1 MIFEMCIMI
10 KEDKFMP
17 TDIEIAQAA
26 KITPISEI
34 AASAGLQPQEIEPYG
49 YDKAKIKSDPEVNR
63 STDLG
68 KLILVTS
75 INPTPAGEGKS
86 TVTVGLAD
94 ALKLSG
100 KNTMIA
106 LREPSLGPVMG
117 LKGGATGGG
126 YAQVVPMADINL
138 HFTGDFHALTSA
150 HDTLSAVLDNSLHQ
164 GNPLNLDPRR
174 ILWKRVVDINDRAL
188 RHVTVGLGG
197 PTSGVPRED
206 GFDITVASELM
217 AILTLSTDLM
227 DLKARINRIVV
238 GYTYDKEPVTV
249 ADLGVAGALTVLL
262 KDAIK
267 PNLVQTLAH
276 TPAIIHG
283 GPFAN
288 IAQGTNSI
296 LATKTALQLAD
307 YVVTEA
313 GFGADLGGE
322 KFLDVK
328 VPLLGKTPDAIVIVA
343 TIRALKHHGGVAL
356 SALNDENI
364 EALSAGLENL
374 GQHLT
379 AMNRYGVP
387 VVVAINRF
395 TADTPQELAV
405 IKDYVAQFGATAY
418 TTEVWAKGGEG
429 AKDLAQAVIEKA
441 AQESDFTPLYQPND
455 SATDKLKAIV
465 QTIYGGETVVL
476 SDKAQKQ
483 LKEFEARG
491 WDKLP
496 IIMAKTQYSLSDDA
510 KKLGAPK
517 DFAIHIREFVP
528 KLGAGFLVA
537 LTGNIMTMPGL
548 PKHPAALDIDID
560 EKGQIT
566 GLF

>member
-1 MIFEMCIMI
+1 
-10 KEDKFMP
+10 MP

-49 YDKAKIKSDPEVNR
+49 YDKAKIKLDPEVKR
-63 STDLG
+63 PTDLG

-94 ALKLSG
+94 ALKLAG

-150 HDTLSAVLDNSLHQ
+150 HDTLSAVIDNSLHQ
-164 GNPLNLDPRR
+164 GNPLNIDPRR

-188 RHVTVGLGG
+188 RHVTIGLGG

-356 SALNDENI
+356 GDLNNENI

-395 TADTPQELAV
+395 TADTAQELAV

-429 AKDLAQAVIEKA
+429 ATDLAQAVIEKV

-455 SATDKLKAIV
+455 AATDKLNAIV
-465 QTIYGGETVVL
+465 QTIYGGKTIVL
-476 SDKAQKQ
+476 SGKAQKQ
-483 LKEFEARG
+483 LKEFETRG

>member
-1 MIFEMCIMI
+1 MQ
-10 KEDKFMP
+10 
-17 TDIEIAQAA
+17 TDIEIAQSVEI
-26 KITPISEI
+26 KPITEI
-34 AASAGLQPQEIEPYG
+34 ATAAGLQANEIEPYG
-49 YDKAKIKSDPEVNR
+49 YDKAKINLDSSIVRKQE
-63 STDLG
+63 LG

-94 ALKLSG
+94 ALNLADK
-100 KNTMIA
+100 KTMIA

-126 YAQVVPMADINL
+126 FAQVVTMADINL

-150 HDTLSAVLDNSLHQ
+150 HDTLAALLDNSIHQ
-164 GNPLNLDPRR
+164 GNPLNIDPRR
-174 ILWKRVVDINDRAL
+174 ILWKRVVDINDREL

-227 DLKARINRIVV
+227 DMKERIKRIVV
-238 GYTYDKEPVTV
+238 GYTYSKEPVTV

-296 LATKTALQLAD
+296 LATKTALKLAD

-328 VPLLGKTPDAIVIVA
+328 VPLLGKTPDTIVIVA
-343 TIRALKHHGGVAL
+343 TVRALKHHGGVAL
-356 SALNDENI
+356 SNLNNEDVTALRN
-364 EALSAGLENL
+364 GLENL

-387 VVVAINRF
+387 VLVAINRF
-395 TADTPQELAV
+395 TSDTEAELQV
-405 IKDYVAQFGATAY
+405 IKDYVQQFGATAY
-418 TTEVWAKGGEG
+418 TTEVWAKGGAG
-429 AKDLAQAVIEKA
+429 AQELAAAVIKKS
-441 AQESDFTPLYQPND
+441 AQEADFTPLYQADD
-455 SATDKLKAIV
+455 SAIDKLNTIV
-465 QTIYGGETVVL
+465 QTIYGGTGVEL
-476 SDKAQKQ
+476 STKAQKQ
-483 LKEFEARG
+483 LQDFEKYG

-496 IIMAKTQYSLSDDA
+496 IIMAKTQYSFTDDA

-517 DFAIHIREFVP
+517 DFKIHIREFVP

-560 EKGQIT
+560 ENGTIT

>member
-1 MIFEMCIMI
+1 MQ
-10 KEDKFMP
+10 

-26 KITPISEI
+26 TVKPITEI
-34 AASAGLQPQEIEPYG
+34 AAAAGLASHEIEPYG
-49 YDKAKIKSDPEVNR
+49 FDKAKIKLDPTVPR
-63 STDLG
+63 SKQLG

-94 ALKLSG
+94 ALAMAG
-100 KNTMIA
+100 KKTMIA

-117 LKGGATGGG
+117 MKGGATGGG
-126 YAQVVPMADINL
+126 MAQVIPMADINL

-150 HDTLSAVLDNSLHQ
+150 HDTIAAVLDNSLQQ
-164 GNPLNLDPRR
+164 GNPLNIDPRR
-174 ILWKRVVDINDRAL
+174 IIWKRVLDINDRAL
-188 RHVTVGLGG
+188 RHITIGMGG

-227 DLKARINRIVV
+227 DLKARVARIVV
-238 GYTYDKEPVTV
+238 GYTYDKAPVTV
-249 ADLGVAGALTVLL
+249 ADLGIAGAIAVLL

-307 YVVTEA
+307 YAVTEG

-328 VPLLGKTPDAIVIVA
+328 VPLLGKTPDAIVVVA
-343 TIRALKHHGGVAL
+343 TVRALKHHGGVAL
-356 SALNDENI
+356 ADLDAENI
-364 EALSAGLENL
+364 PALTVGLENL
-374 GQHLT
+374 GQHLL
-379 AMNRYGVP
+379 AMGRYGVP

-395 TADTPQELAV
+395 TADTEAEIQT
-405 IKDYVAQFGATAY
+405 IKAYTEQFGATAY
-418 TTEVWAKGGEG
+418 ATEVWAKGGAG
-429 AKDLAQAVIEKA
+429 AQELAAAVIEVA
-441 AQESDFTPLYQPND
+441 DQEADFTPLYQPD
-455 SATDKLKAIV
+455 DEALDKLNAIV
-465 QTIYGGETVVL
+465 TTIYGGAGVEL
-476 SDKAQKQ
+476 SATAQKQ
-483 LKEFEARG
+483 LAEFKQRG

-496 IIMAKTQYSLSDDA
+496 IIMAKTQYSFSDDP

-517 DFAIHIREFVP
+517 DFVIHIREFVP

-537 LTGNIMTMPGL
+537 MTGTILTMPGL
-548 PKHPAALDIDID
+548 PKHPAAFDIDID
-560 EKGQIT
+560 ETGKIT

>member
-1 MIFEMCIMI
+1 M
-10 KEDKFMP
+10 K
-17 TDIEIAQAA
+17 TDIEIAQEAQ
-26 KITPISEI
+26 IEPISKI
-34 AASAGLQPQEIEPYG
+34 AERAGLAADEIEPIG
-49 YDKAKIKSDPEVNR
+49 YDKAKINLDAQLNDR
-63 STDLG
+63 NDLG

-94 ALKLSG
+94 GLNQIGQK
-100 KNTMIA
+100 TMIA

-150 HDTLSAVLDNSLHQ
+150 HDTLAALVDNSIYQ
-164 GNPLNLDPRR
+164 DNPLNIDPRR
-174 ILWKRVVDINDRAL
+174 VLWKRVVDINDRAL
-188 RHVTVGLGG
+188 RHVTIGLGG

-227 DLKARINRIVV
+227 DLKRRINQIVV
-238 GYTYDKEPVTV
+238 AYTYDKEPVTV

-288 IAQGTNSI
+288 IAQGTNSV
-296 LATKTALQLAD
+296 LATKTALKLAD

-322 KFLDVK
+322 KFMDVK
-328 VPLLGKTPDAIVIVA
+328 VPKLGKHPDAVVVVA
-343 TIRALKHHGGVAL
+343 TVRALKHHGGVAL
-356 SALNDENI
+356 ADLNQENL
-364 EALSAGLENL
+364 EALQTGLANL
-374 GQHLT
+374 GQNIA
-379 AMNRYGVP
+379 AMQRYGVP
-387 VVVAINRF
+387 VLVAINRF
-395 TADTPQELAV
+395 TADTEAELDLV
-405 IKDYVAQFGATAY
+405 KRYVAEQGAQAY
-418 TTEVWAKGGEG
+418 LADVWAKGGAG
-429 AKDLAQAVIEKA
+429 ATELAQAAVA
-441 AQESDFTPLYQPND
+441 ATQESSDFQPLYQPDD
-455 SATDKLKAIV
+455 SALTKLEKIV
-465 QTIYGGETVVL
+465 TQIYGGHGVVL
-476 SDKAQKQ
+476 ADKAKKQ
-483 LKEFEARG
+483 LAEFAKRG

-496 IIMAKTQYSLSDDA
+496 IIMAKTQYSLSDNP
-510 KKLGAPK
+510 KLLGAPR
-517 DFAIHIREFVP
+517 DFDIHIREFVP

-537 LTGNIMTMPGL
+537 LTGSILTMPGL

-560 EKGQIT
+560 EKGNIT

>member
-1 MIFEMCIMI
+1 MQ
-10 KEDKFMP
+10 

-26 KITPISEI
+26 TVKPITEI
-34 AASAGLQPQEIEPYG
+34 ATAAGLASHEIEPYG
-49 YDKAKIKSDPEVNR
+49 FDKAKIKLDPTMPR
-63 STDLG
+63 SKQLG

-94 ALKLSG
+94 ALAMAG
-100 KNTMIA
+100 KKTMIA

-117 LKGGATGGG
+117 MKGGATGGG
-126 YAQVVPMADINL
+126 MAQVIPMADINL

-150 HDTLSAVLDNSLHQ
+150 HDTIAAVLDNSLQQ
-164 GNPLNLDPRR
+164 GNPLNIDPRR
-174 ILWKRVVDINDRAL
+174 IIWKRVLDINDRAL
-188 RHVTVGLGG
+188 RHITIGMGG
-197 PTSGVPRED
+197 PTSGVLRED

-227 DLKARINRIVV
+227 DLKARVARIVV

-249 ADLGVAGALTVLL
+249 ADLGIAGAIAVLL

-276 TPAIIHG
+276 IPAIIHG

-307 YVVTEA
+307 YAVTEG

-328 VPLLGKTPDAIVIVA
+328 VPLLGKTPDAIVVVA
-343 TIRALKHHGGVAL
+343 TVRALKHHGGVAL
-356 SALNDENI
+356 ADLDAENI
-364 EALSAGLENL
+364 PALTAGLENL
-374 GQHLT
+374 GQHLM
-379 AMNRYGVP
+379 AMGRYGVP

-395 TADTPQELAV
+395 TADTEAEIQT
-405 IKDYVAQFGATAY
+405 IKAYTEQFGATAY
-418 TTEVWAKGGEG
+418 TTEVWAKGGAG
-429 AKDLAQAVIEKA
+429 AQELAAAVIEVA
-441 AQESDFTPLYQPND
+441 DQEADFTPLYQPD
-455 SATDKLKAIV
+455 DDALTKLNAIV
-465 QTIYGGETVVL
+465 TTIYGGAGVEL
-476 SDKAQKQ
+476 SATAQKQ
-483 LKEFEARG
+483 LAEFKQRG

-496 IIMAKTQYSLSDDA
+496 IIMAKTQYSFSDDP

-517 DFAIHIREFVP
+517 DFVIHIREFVP

-537 LTGNIMTMPGL
+537 MTGTILTMPGL
-548 PKHPAALDIDID
+548 PKHPAAFDIDID
-560 EKGQIT
+560 ETGKIT

>member
-1 MIFEMCIMI
+1 MQ
-10 KEDKFMP
+10 
-17 TDIEIAQAA
+17 TDIEIAQSVEI
-26 KITPISEI
+26 KPITEI
-34 AASAGLQPQEIEPYG
+34 ATAAGLQANEIEPYG
-49 YDKAKIKSDPEVNR
+49 YDKAKINLDPSIVRKQE
-63 STDLG
+63 LG

-94 ALKLSG
+94 ALNLADK
-100 KNTMIA
+100 KTMIA

-126 YAQVVPMADINL
+126 FAQVVPMADINL

-150 HDTLSAVLDNSLHQ
+150 HDTLAALLDNSIHQ
-164 GNPLNLDPRR
+164 GNPLNIDPRR
-174 ILWKRVVDINDRAL
+174 ILWKRVVDINDREL

-227 DLKARINRIVV
+227 DMKERIKRIVV
-238 GYTYDKEPVTV
+238 GYTYSKEPVTV

-296 LATKTALQLAD
+296 LATKTALKLAD

-328 VPLLGKTPDAIVIVA
+328 VPLLGKTPDTIVIVA
-343 TIRALKHHGGVAL
+343 TVRALKHHGGVAL
-356 SALNDENI
+356 SNLNNEDVTALKN
-364 EALSAGLENL
+364 GLENL

-387 VVVAINRF
+387 VLVAINRF
-395 TADTPQELAV
+395 TSDTEAELQV
-405 IKDYVAQFGATAY
+405 IKDYVQQFGATAY
-418 TTEVWAKGGEG
+418 TTEVWAKGGAG
-429 AKDLAQAVIEKA
+429 AQELAAAVIKKS
-441 AQESDFTPLYQPND
+441 AQEADFTPLYQADD
-455 SATDKLKAIV
+455 SAIDKLNTIV
-465 QTIYGGETVVL
+465 QTIYGGTGVEL
-476 SDKAQKQ
+476 STKAQKQ
-483 LKEFEARG
+483 LQDFEKYG

-496 IIMAKTQYSLSDDA
+496 IIMAKTQYSFTDDA

-517 DFAIHIREFVP
+517 DFKIYIREFVP

-560 EKGQIT
+560 ENGTIT

>member
-1 MIFEMCIMI
+1 MQ
-10 KEDKFMP
+10 
-17 TDIEIAQAA
+17 TDIEIAQSVEI
-26 KITPISEI
+26 KPITEI
-34 AASAGLQPQEIEPYG
+34 ATAAGLQANEIEPYG
-49 YDKAKIKSDPEVNR
+49 YDKAKIKLDPSIVRKQE
-63 STDLG
+63 LG

-94 ALKLSG
+94 ALNLTDK
-100 KNTMIA
+100 KTMIA

-126 YAQVVPMADINL
+126 FAQVVPMADINL

-150 HDTLSAVLDNSLHQ
+150 HDTLAALLDNSIHQ
-164 GNPLNLDPRR
+164 GNPLNIDPRR
-174 ILWKRVVDINDRAL
+174 ILWKRVVDINDREL
-188 RHVTVGLGG
+188 RHVNVGLGG

-227 DLKARINRIVV
+227 DMKERIKRIVV
-238 GYTYDKEPVTV
+238 GYTYSKEPVTV

-296 LATKTALQLAD
+296 LATKTALKLAD

-322 KFLDVK
+322 KFLDIK
-328 VPLLGKTPDAIVIVA
+328 VPLLGKTPDTIVIVA
-343 TIRALKHHGGVAL
+343 TVRALKHHGGVAL
-356 SALNDENI
+356 ANLSNEDVTALKN
-364 EALSAGLENL
+364 GLENL

-387 VVVAINRF
+387 VLVAINRF
-395 TADTPQELAV
+395 TSDTEAELQV
-405 IKDYVAQFGATAY
+405 IKDYVQQFGATAY
-418 TTEVWAKGGEG
+418 TTEVWAKGGAG
-429 AKDLAQAVIEKA
+429 AQELATAVIKKS
-441 AQESDFTPLYQPND
+441 AQEADFTPLYQADD
-455 SATDKLKAIV
+455 SAIDKLNTIV
-465 QTIYGGETVVL
+465 QTIYGGDGVEL
-476 SDKAQKQ
+476 STKAQKQ
-483 LKEFEARG
+483 LQDFEKYG

-496 IIMAKTQYSLSDDA
+496 IIMAKTQYSFTDDA

-517 DFAIHIREFVP
+517 DFKIHIREFVP

-560 EKGQIT
+560 ENGTIT

>member
-1 MIFEMCIMI
+1 MQ
-10 KEDKFMP
+10 

-26 KITPISEI
+26 TVKPITEI
-34 AASAGLQPQEIEPYG
+34 AAAAGLASHEIEPYG
-49 YDKAKIKSDPEVNR
+49 FDKAKIKLDPTVPR
-63 STDLG
+63 SKQLG

-94 ALKLSG
+94 ALAMAG
-100 KNTMIA
+100 KKTMIA

-117 LKGGATGGG
+117 MKGGATGGG
-126 YAQVVPMADINL
+126 MAQVIPMADINL

-150 HDTLSAVLDNSLHQ
+150 HDTIAAVLDNSLQQ
-164 GNPLNLDPRR
+164 GNPLNIDPRR
-174 ILWKRVVDINDRAL
+174 IIWKRVLDINDRAL
-188 RHVTVGLGG
+188 RHITIGMGG

-227 DLKARINRIVV
+227 DLKARVARIVV
-238 GYTYDKEPVTV
+238 GYTYDKAPVTV
-249 ADLGVAGALTVLL
+249 ADLGIAGAIAVLL

-307 YVVTEA
+307 YVVTEG

-328 VPLLGKTPDAIVIVA
+328 VPLLGKTPDAIVVVA
-343 TIRALKHHGGVAL
+343 TVRALKHHGGVAL
-356 SALNDENI
+356 ADLDVENI
-364 EALSAGLENL
+364 PALTVGLENL
-374 GQHLT
+374 GQHLL
-379 AMNRYGVP
+379 AMGRYGVP

-395 TADTPQELAV
+395 TADTEAEIQT
-405 IKDYVAQFGATAY
+405 IKAYTEQFGATAY
-418 TTEVWAKGGEG
+418 ATEVWAKGGAG
-429 AKDLAQAVIEKA
+429 AQELAAAVIEVA
-441 AQESDFTPLYQPND
+441 DQEADFTPLYQPD
-455 SATDKLKAIV
+455 DEALDKLNAIV
-465 QTIYGGETVVL
+465 TTIYGGAGVEL
-476 SDKAQKQ
+476 SATAQKQ
-483 LKEFEARG
+483 LAEFKQRG

-496 IIMAKTQYSLSDDA
+496 IIMAKTQYSFSDDP

-517 DFAIHIREFVP
+517 DFVIHIREFVP

-537 LTGNIMTMPGL
+537 MTGTILTMPGL
-548 PKHPAALDIDID
+548 PKHPAAFDIDID
-560 EKGQIT
+560 ETGKIT

>member
-1 MIFEMCIMI
+1 
-10 KEDKFMP
+10 MP

-49 YDKAKIKSDPEVNR
+49 YDKAKIKLDPEVKR
-63 STDLG
+63 PTDLG

-94 ALKLSG
+94 ALKLAG

-150 HDTLSAVLDNSLHQ
+150 HDTLSAVIDNSLHQ
-164 GNPLNLDPRR
+164 GNPLNIDPRR

-188 RHVTVGLGG
+188 RHVTIGLGG

-343 TIRALKHHGGVAL
+343 TIRAL
-356 SALNDENI
+356 
-364 EALSAGLENL
+364 
-374 GQHLT
+374 
-379 AMNRYGVP
+379 
-387 VVVAINRF
+387 
-395 TADTPQELAV
+395 
-405 IKDYVAQFGATAY
+405 
-418 TTEVWAKGGEG
+418 
-429 AKDLAQAVIEKA
+429 
-441 AQESDFTPLYQPND
+441 
-455 SATDKLKAIV
+455 
-465 QTIYGGETVVL
+465 
-476 SDKAQKQ
+476 
-483 LKEFEARG
+483 
-491 WDKLP
+491 
-496 IIMAKTQYSLSDDA
+496 
-510 KKLGAPK
+510 
-517 DFAIHIREFVP
+517 
-528 KLGAGFLVA
+528 
-537 LTGNIMTMPGL
+537 
-548 PKHPAALDIDID
+548 
-560 EKGQIT
+560 
-566 GLF
+566 

>member
-1 MIFEMCIMI
+1 MQ
-10 KEDKFMP
+10 
-17 TDIEIAQAA
+17 TDIEIAQSVEI
-26 KITPISEI
+26 KPITEI
-34 AASAGLQPQEIEPYG
+34 ATAAGLQANEIEPYG
-49 YDKAKIKSDPEVNR
+49 YDKAKIKLDSSIVRKQE
-63 STDLG
+63 LG

-94 ALKLSG
+94 ALNLADK
-100 KNTMIA
+100 KTMIA

-126 YAQVVPMADINL
+126 FAQVVPMADINL

-150 HDTLSAVLDNSLHQ
+150 HDTLAALLDNSIHQ
-164 GNPLNLDPRR
+164 GNPLNIDPRR
-174 ILWKRVVDINDRAL
+174 ILWKRVVDINDREL

-227 DLKARINRIVV
+227 DMKERIKRIVV
-238 GYTYDKEPVTV
+238 GYTYSKEPVTV

-296 LATKTALQLAD
+296 LATKTALKLAD

-322 KFLDVK
+322 KFLDIK
-328 VPLLGKTPDAIVIVA
+328 VPLLGKTPDTIVIVA
-343 TIRALKHHGGVAL
+343 TVRALKHHGGVAL
-356 SALNDENI
+356 ANLNNEDVMALKN
-364 EALSAGLENL
+364 GLENL

-387 VVVAINRF
+387 VLVAINRF
-395 TADTPQELAV
+395 TSDTEAELQV
-405 IKDYVAQFGATAY
+405 IKDYVQQFGATAY
-418 TTEVWAKGGEG
+418 TTEVWAKGGAG
-429 AKDLAQAVIEKA
+429 AQELATAVIKKS
-441 AQESDFTPLYQPND
+441 AQETDFTPLYQADD
-455 SATDKLKAIV
+455 SAIDKLNTIV
-465 QTIYGGETVVL
+465 KTIYGGDGVEL
-476 SDKAQKQ
+476 STKAQKQ
-483 LKEFEARG
+483 LQDFEKYG

-496 IIMAKTQYSLSDDA
+496 IIMAKTQYSFTDDA

-517 DFAIHIREFVP
+517 DFKIHIREFVP

-560 EKGQIT
+560 ENGTIT

>member
-1 MIFEMCIMI
+1 
-10 KEDKFMP
+10 MP

-49 YDKAKIKSDPEVNR
+49 YDKAKIKLDPEVNR

-238 GYTYDKEPVTV
+238 GYTYDKEPVAV

-356 SALNDENI
+356 GDLNDENI

-395 TADTPQELAV
+395 TADTPRELAV

-455 SATDKLKAIV
+455 SATDKLNAIV

-560 EKGQIT
+560 EKGRIT

>member
-1 MIFEMCIMI
+1 MQ
-10 KEDKFMP
+10 

-26 KITPISEI
+26 TVKPITEI
-34 AASAGLQPQEIEPYG
+34 AAAAGLASHEIEPYG
-49 YDKAKIKSDPEVNR
+49 FDKAKIKLDPTVPR
-63 STDLG
+63 SKQLG

-86 TVTVGLAD
+86 TITVGLAD
-94 ALKLSG
+94 ALAMAG
-100 KNTMIA
+100 KKTMIA

-117 LKGGATGGG
+117 MKGGATGGG
-126 YAQVVPMADINL
+126 MAQVIPMADINL

-150 HDTLSAVLDNSLHQ
+150 HDTIAAVLDNSLQQ
-164 GNPLNLDPRR
+164 GNPLNIDPRR
-174 ILWKRVVDINDRAL
+174 IIWKRVLDINDRAL
-188 RHVTVGLGG
+188 RHITIGMGG

-227 DLKARINRIVV
+227 DLKARVARIVV
-238 GYTYDKEPVTV
+238 GYTYDKAPVTV
-249 ADLGVAGALTVLL
+249 ADLGIAGAIAVLL

-307 YVVTEA
+307 YAVTEG

-328 VPLLGKTPDAIVIVA
+328 VPLLGKTPDAIVVVA
-343 TIRALKHHGGVAL
+343 TVRALKHHGGVAL
-356 SALNDENI
+356 ADLDAENI
-364 EALSAGLENL
+364 PALTVGLENL
-374 GQHLT
+374 GQHLL
-379 AMNRYGVP
+379 AMGRYGVP

-395 TADTPQELAV
+395 TADTEAEIQT
-405 IKDYVAQFGATAY
+405 IKAYTEQFGATAY
-418 TTEVWAKGGEG
+418 ATEVWAKGGAG
-429 AKDLAQAVIEKA
+429 AQELAAAVIEVA
-441 AQESDFTPLYQPND
+441 DQEADFTPLYQPD
-455 SATDKLKAIV
+455 DEALAKLNAIV
-465 QTIYGGETVVL
+465 TTIYGGAGVEL
-476 SDKAQKQ
+476 SATAQKQ
-483 LKEFEARG
+483 LAEFKQRG

-496 IIMAKTQYSLSDDA
+496 IIMAKTQYSFSDDP

-517 DFAIHIREFVP
+517 DFVIHIREFVP

-537 LTGNIMTMPGL
+537 MTGTILTMPGL
-548 PKHPAALDIDID
+548 PKHPAAFDIDID
-560 EKGQIT
+560 ETGKIT

>member
-1 MIFEMCIMI
+1 MQ
-10 KEDKFMP
+10 
-17 TDIEIAQAA
+17 TDIEIAQASDIEPIM
-26 KITPISEI
+26 KIAEN
-34 AASAGLQPQEIEPYG
+34 AGLQAHEIEPYG
-49 YDKAKIKSDPEVNR
+49 YDKAKIKLDPTVTR
-63 STDLG
+63 KSDLG

-86 TVTVGLAD
+86 TVIVGLAD
-94 ALKLSG
+94 ALSLAG
-100 KNTMIA
+100 KKTMIA

-117 LKGGATGGG
+117 MKGGATGGG

-150 HDTLSAVLDNSLHQ
+150 HDTLAAILDNSLHQ
-164 GNPLNLDPRR
+164 GNPLNIDPRR
-174 ILWKRVVDINDRAL
+174 ILWKRVLDINDRAL

-227 DLKARINRIVV
+227 DLKARVERIVV
-238 GYTYDKEPVTV
+238 GYTYDKAPVTV
-249 ADLGVAGALTVLL
+249 EDLGVAGAITVLL

-288 IAQGTNSI
+288 IAQGTNSV

-307 YVVTEA
+307 YTVTEA

-328 VPLLGKTPDAIVIVA
+328 VPILGKTPDTIVIVA
-343 TIRALKHHGGVAL
+343 TIRALKHHGGVPL
-356 SALNDENI
+356 SELNHENI
-364 EALSAGLENL
+364 AALKTGLENL

-379 AMNRYGVP
+379 AMGRYGVP

-395 TADTPQELAV
+395 TADTEAELQE
-405 IKDYVAQFGATAY
+405 IQNYVHLFGFEAY
-418 TTEVWAKGGEG
+418 TTEVWAKGGAG
-429 AKDLAQAVIEKA
+429 AEELAAAVIEKA
-441 AQESDFTPLYQPND
+441 DQESDFTPLYEPND
-455 SATDKLKAIV
+455 EAVDKLNNIA
-465 QTIYGGETVVL
+465 QTIYGAAKIEL
-476 SDKAQKQ
+476 SAKASKQ
-483 LKEFEARG
+483 LAEFKQHG

-510 KKLGAPK
+510 KQLGAPK
-517 DFAIHIREFVP
+517 DFIIHVREFVP

-537 LTGNIMTMPGL
+537 MTGSVLTMPGL
-548 PKHPAALDIDID
+548 PKHPAAFDIDID
-560 EKGQIT
+560 ENGVIT

>member
-1 MIFEMCIMI
+1 MQ
-10 KEDKFMP
+10 
-17 TDIEIAQAA
+17 TDIEIAQSVEI
-26 KITPISEI
+26 KPITEI
-34 AASAGLQPQEIEPYG
+34 ATAAGLQANEIEPYG
-49 YDKAKIKSDPEVNR
+49 YDKAKINLDSSIVRKQE
-63 STDLG
+63 LG

-86 TVTVGLAD
+86 TVMVGLAD
-94 ALKLSG
+94 ALNLADK
-100 KNTMIA
+100 KTMIA

-126 YAQVVPMADINL
+126 FAQVVPMADINL

-150 HDTLSAVLDNSLHQ
+150 HDTLAALLDNSIHQ
-164 GNPLNLDPRR
+164 GNPLNIDPRR
-174 ILWKRVVDINDRAL
+174 ILWKRVVDINDREL

-227 DLKARINRIVV
+227 DMKERIKRIVV
-238 GYTYDKEPVTV
+238 GYTYSKEPVTV

-296 LATKTALQLAD
+296 LATKTALKLAD

-328 VPLLGKTPDAIVIVA
+328 VPLLGKTPDTIVIVA
-343 TIRALKHHGGVAL
+343 TVRALKHHGGVAL
-356 SALNDENI
+356 SNLNNEDVTALRN
-364 EALSAGLENL
+364 GLENL

-387 VVVAINRF
+387 VLVAINRF
-395 TADTPQELAV
+395 TSDTEAELQV
-405 IKDYVAQFGATAY
+405 IKDYVQQFGATAY
-418 TTEVWAKGGEG
+418 TTEVWAKGGAG
-429 AKDLAQAVIEKA
+429 AQELAAAVIKKS
-441 AQESDFTPLYQPND
+441 AQEADFTPLYQADD
-455 SATDKLKAIV
+455 SAIDKLNTIV
-465 QTIYGGETVVL
+465 QTIYGGTGVEL
-476 SDKAQKQ
+476 STKAQKQ
-483 LKEFEARG
+483 LQDFEKYG

-496 IIMAKTQYSLSDDA
+496 IIMAKTQYSFTDDA

-517 DFAIHIREFVP
+517 DFKIHIREFVP

-560 EKGQIT
+560 ENGTIT

>member
-1 MIFEMCIMI
+1 
-10 KEDKFMP
+10 MP

-49 YDKAKIKSDPEVNR
+49 YDKAKIKLDPEVNR

-94 ALKLSG
+94 ALKLAG

-356 SALNDENI
+356 GDLNDENI

-455 SATDKLKAIV
+455 SATDKLNAIV

-496 IIMAKTQYSLSDDA
+496 IIMAKTQYSLSDVA

-560 EKGQIT
+560 EKGRIT

>member
-1 MIFEMCIMI
+1 
-10 KEDKFMP
+10 MP

-49 YDKAKIKSDPEVNR
+49 YDKAKIKLDPEVNR

-395 TADTPQELAV
+395 TTDTPQELAV

-548 PKHPAALDIDID
+548 PKRPAALDIDID

>member
-1 MIFEMCIMI
+1 MQ
-10 KEDKFMP
+10 

-26 KITPISEI
+26 TVKPITEI
-34 AASAGLQPQEIEPYG
+34 AAAAGLASHEIEPYG
-49 YDKAKIKSDPEVNR
+49 FDKAKIKLDPTVPR
-63 STDLG
+63 SKQLG

-94 ALKLSG
+94 ALAMAG
-100 KNTMIA
+100 KKTMIA

-117 LKGGATGGG
+117 MKGGATGGG
-126 YAQVVPMADINL
+126 MAQVIPMADINL

-150 HDTLSAVLDNSLHQ
+150 HDTIAAVLDNSLQQ
-164 GNPLNLDPRR
+164 GNPLNIDPRR
-174 ILWKRVVDINDRAL
+174 IIWKRVLDINDRAL
-188 RHVTVGLGG
+188 RHITIGMGG

-227 DLKARINRIVV
+227 DLKARVARIVV
-238 GYTYDKEPVTV
+238 GYTYDKAPVTV
-249 ADLGVAGALTVLL
+249 ADLGIAGAIAVLL

-267 PNLVQTLAH
+267 PNLVQTLTH

-307 YVVTEA
+307 YAVTEG

-328 VPLLGKTPDAIVIVA
+328 VPLLGKTPDAIVVVA
-343 TIRALKHHGGVAL
+343 TVRALKHHGGVAL
-356 SALNDENI
+356 ADLDAENI
-364 EALSAGLENL
+364 PALTVGLENL
-374 GQHLT
+374 GQHLL
-379 AMNRYGVP
+379 AMGRYGVP

-395 TADTPQELAV
+395 TADTEAEIQT
-405 IKDYVAQFGATAY
+405 IKAYTEQFGATAY
-418 TTEVWAKGGEG
+418 ATEVWAKGGAG
-429 AKDLAQAVIEKA
+429 AQKLAAAVIEVA
-441 AQESDFTPLYQPND
+441 DQEADFTPLYQPD
-455 SATDKLKAIV
+455 DEALDKLNAIV
-465 QTIYGGETVVL
+465 TTIYGGAGVEL
-476 SDKAQKQ
+476 SATAQKQ
-483 LKEFEARG
+483 LAEFKQRG

-496 IIMAKTQYSLSDDA
+496 IIMAKTQYSFSDDP

-517 DFAIHIREFVP
+517 DFVIHIREFVP
-528 KLGAGFLVA
+528 KLGAGFLVVM
-537 LTGNIMTMPGL
+537 TGTILTMPGL
-548 PKHPAALDIDID
+548 PKHPAAFDIDID
-560 EKGQIT
+560 ETGKIT

>member
-1 MIFEMCIMI
+1 MQ
-10 KEDKFMP
+10 

-26 KITPISEI
+26 TVKPITEI
-34 AASAGLQPQEIEPYG
+34 AAAAGLASHEIEPYG
-49 YDKAKIKSDPEVNR
+49 FDKAKIKLDPTVPR
-63 STDLG
+63 SKQLG

-94 ALKLSG
+94 ALAMAG
-100 KNTMIA
+100 KKTMIA

-117 LKGGATGGG
+117 MKGGATGGG
-126 YAQVVPMADINL
+126 MAQVIPMADINL

-150 HDTLSAVLDNSLHQ
+150 HDTIAAVLDNSLQQ
-164 GNPLNLDPRR
+164 GNPLNIDPRR
-174 ILWKRVVDINDRAL
+174 IIWKRVLDINDRAL
-188 RHVTVGLGG
+188 RHITIGMGG

-227 DLKARINRIVV
+227 DLKARVARIVV
-238 GYTYDKEPVTV
+238 GYTYDKAPVTV
-249 ADLGVAGALTVLL
+249 ADLGIAGAIAVLL

-307 YVVTEA
+307 YVVTEG

-328 VPLLGKTPDAIVIVA
+328 VPLLGKTPDAIVVVA
-343 TIRALKHHGGVAL
+343 TVRALKHHGGVAL
-356 SALNDENI
+356 ADLDAENI
-364 EALSAGLENL
+364 PALTVGLENL
-374 GQHLT
+374 GQHLL
-379 AMNRYGVP
+379 AMGRYGVP

-395 TADTPQELAV
+395 TADTEAEIQT
-405 IKDYVAQFGATAY
+405 IKAYTEQFGATAY
-418 TTEVWAKGGEG
+418 ATEVWAKGGAG
-429 AKDLAQAVIEKA
+429 AQELAAAVIEVA
-441 AQESDFTPLYQPND
+441 DQEADFTPLYQPD
-455 SATDKLKAIV
+455 DEALDKLNAIV
-465 QTIYGGETVVL
+465 TTIYGGAGVEL
-476 SDKAQKQ
+476 SATAQKQ
-483 LKEFEARG
+483 LAEFKQRG

-496 IIMAKTQYSLSDDA
+496 IIMAKTQYSFSDDP

-517 DFAIHIREFVP
+517 DFVIHIREFVP

-537 LTGNIMTMPGL
+537 MTRTILTMPGL
-548 PKHPAALDIDID
+548 PKHPAAFDIDID
-560 EKGQIT
+560 ETGKIT

>member
-1 MIFEMCIMI
+1 MQ
-10 KEDKFMP
+10 

-26 KITPISEI
+26 TVKPITEI
-34 AASAGLQPQEIEPYG
+34 AAAAGLASHEIEPYG
-49 YDKAKIKSDPEVNR
+49 FDKAKIKLDPTVPR
-63 STDLG
+63 SKQLG

-94 ALKLSG
+94 ALAMAG
-100 KNTMIA
+100 KKTMIA

-117 LKGGATGGG
+117 MKGGATGGG
-126 YAQVVPMADINL
+126 MAQVIPMADINL

-150 HDTLSAVLDNSLHQ
+150 HDTIAAVLDNSLQQ
-164 GNPLNLDPRR
+164 GNPLNIDPRR
-174 ILWKRVVDINDRAL
+174 IIWKRVLDINDRAL
-188 RHVTVGLGG
+188 RHITIGMGG

-227 DLKARINRIVV
+227 DLKARVARIVV
-238 GYTYDKEPVTV
+238 GYTYDKAPVTV
-249 ADLGVAGALTVLL
+249 ADLGIAGAIAVLL

-307 YVVTEA
+307 YAVTEG

-328 VPLLGKTPDAIVIVA
+328 VPLLGKTPDAIVVVA
-343 TIRALKHHGGVAL
+343 TVRALKHHGGVAL
-356 SALNDENI
+356 ADLDAENI
-364 EALSAGLENL
+364 PALTVGLENL
-374 GQHLT
+374 GQHLL
-379 AMNRYGVP
+379 AMGRYGVP

-395 TADTPQELAV
+395 TADTEAEIQT
-405 IKDYVAQFGATAY
+405 IKAYTEQFGATAY
-418 TTEVWAKGGEG
+418 VTEVWAKGGAG
-429 AKDLAQAVIEKA
+429 AQELAAAVIEVA
-441 AQESDFTPLYQPND
+441 DQEADFTPLYQPD
-455 SATDKLKAIV
+455 DEALDKLNAIV
-465 QTIYGGETVVL
+465 TTIYGGAGVEL
-476 SDKAQKQ
+476 SATAQKQ
-483 LKEFEARG
+483 LAEFKQRG

-496 IIMAKTQYSLSDDA
+496 IIMAKTQYSFSDDP

-517 DFAIHIREFVP
+517 DFVIHIREFVP

-537 LTGNIMTMPGL
+537 MTGTILTMPGL
-548 PKHPAALDIDID
+548 PKHPAAFDIDID
-560 EKGQIT
+560 ETGKIT

>member
-1 MIFEMCIMI
+1 MIFEMCTMI

-49 YDKAKIKSDPEVNR
+49 YDKAKIKLDPEVNR

-238 GYTYDKEPVTV
+238 GYTYDKEPVAV

-356 SALNDENI
+356 GDLNDENI

-395 TADTPQELAV
+395 TADTPRELAV

-455 SATDKLKAIV
+455 SATDKLNAIV

-560 EKGQIT
+560 EKGRIT